1 MADSGMLFQVARAWT
16 SGGWLMLPLFVLAV
30 FVYYTAFELWIRLEA
45 HFLVRKNVHQMSDR
59 EIAIHLDSNEVPIRR
74 VLAGDARTVE
84 EVKRHFGEVGGEY
97 LPVINRRIRF
107 LGVMVTLGPLM
118 GLLGTVTGML
128 STFQGLAIGQ
138 GQKFQNMVQG
148 ISEALIT
155 TQTGLIISIPAM
167 AILSVIIQRRN
178 RLRRSIARLERYNTY
193 LVLRLGCPVPR

>member
-1 MADSGMLFQVARAWT
+1 
-16 SGGWLMLPLFVLAV
+16 MLPLFVLAV

-155 TQTGLIISIPAM
+155 TQTGLAALFLAGEP
-167 AILSVIIQRRN
+167 R
-178 RLRRSIARLERYNTY
+178 
-193 LVLRLGCPVPR
+193 PVAA